1 MLVVAL
7 TGGIGSGKSTVGQIF
22 AQLGA
27 IVIDSDQLARDVME
41 RGSIGFNE
49 VVAKFGDEILKNGE
63 IDRQILASLVFRDP
77 AKRSELEQITH
88 PLIRKAFTKVVS
100 SALPDSIVINQI
112 PLLVESN
119 HDYKFDHIITVSAS
133 ESIRS
138 ERLIKRGLTN
148 EQIKQ
153 RMQAQATDQ
162 MREDIADSVIVNEK
176 SEQEVTDQVEK
187 IWEQLLSKNV
197 DKLCGQ

>member
-27 IVIDSDQLARDVME
+27 TVIDSDQLARDVIE

-63 IDRQILASLVFRDP
+63 IDRQILASLIFKDP

-88 PLIRKAFTKVVS
+88 PLIRKAFAKVVS
-100 SALPDSIVINQI
+100 NASPDSIVINQI

-148 EQIKQ
+148 DQIKQ
-153 RMQAQATDQ
+153 RMGAQANDQ

-176 SEQEVTDQVEK
+176 NEQELTDQVEK

-197 DKLCGQ
+197 GK

>member
-27 IVIDSDQLARDVME
+27 IVVDSDQLARDVLE

-63 IDRQILASLVFRDP
+63 IDRQLLASIVFKDP
-77 AKRSELEQITH
+77 TKRSELEQITH
-88 PLIRKAFTKVVS
+88 PLIRKAFAEVIARSTS
-100 SALPDSIVINQI
+100 NSIVINQI

-119 HDYKFDHIITVSAS
+119 HDYKFDHVITVSAS
-133 ESIRS
+133 EDIRAQ
-138 ERLIKRGLTN
+138 RLLKRGLTGV
-148 EQIKQ
+148 QIRE

-162 MREDIADSVIVNEK
+162 MREGIADSVIVNEK

-187 IWEQLLSKNV
+187 IWELLLLKNV
-197 DKLCGQ
+197 SK

>member
-27 IVIDSDQLARDVME
+27 TVIDSDQLARDVIE
-41 RGSIGFNE
+41 QGSIGFNE

-63 IDRQILASLVFRDP
+63 IDRQILASLIFKDP

-88 PLIRKAFTKVVS
+88 PLIRKAFAKVVS

-153 RMQAQATDQ
+153 RIQAQATDQ

-176 SEQEVTDQVEK
+176 SEQEITDQVEK

-197 DKLCGQ
+197 GK

>member
-27 IVIDSDQLARDVME
+27 IVIDSDQLARDVIE

-63 IDRQILASLVFRDP
+63 IDRQILASLIFKDS

-88 PLIRKAFTKVVS
+88 PLIRRAFARMVS
-100 SALPDSIVINQI
+100 SASPDSIVINQI

-148 EQIKQ
+148 DQIKQ
-153 RMQAQATDQ
+153 RLGAQATDQ
-162 MREDIADSVIVNEK
+162 MREAIADSVIVNEK
-176 SEQEVTDQVEK
+176 NEQELTDQVEK

-197 DKLCGQ
+197 GK

>member
-27 IVIDSDQLARDVME
+27 TVIDSDQLARDVIE

-63 IDRQILASLVFRDP
+63 IDRQILASLVFKDP

-88 PLIRKAFTKVVS
+88 PLIRKAFAKVVS

-176 SEQEVTDQVEK
+176 SEQEITDQVEK
-187 IWEQLLSKNV
+187 IWEQLLSKNMG
-197 DKLCGQ
+197 K

>member
-27 IVIDSDQLARDVME
+27 IVIDSDQLARDVIE

-63 IDRQILASLVFRDP
+63 IDRQILASLIFKDP
-77 AKRSELEQITH
+77 EKRSELEQITH
-88 PLIRKAFTKVVS
+88 PLIRKAFAKVVS
-100 SALPDSIVINQI
+100 SASPDSIVINQI

-148 EQIKQ
+148 DQIKQ
-153 RMQAQATDQ
+153 RMGAQATDQ
-162 MREDIADSVIVNEK
+162 MREDIADSVIINEK
-176 SEQEVTDQVEK
+176 NEQELTDQVEK

-197 DKLCGQ
+197 GK

>member
-1 MLVVAL
+1 MLIVAL

-27 IVIDSDQLARDVME
+27 IVIDSDQLARDVIE

-63 IDRQILASLVFRDP
+63 IDRHILASLIFRDP

-88 PLIRKAFTKVVS
+88 PLIRKAFAKVVS

-176 SEQEVTDQVEK
+176 SEQEITDQVEK
-187 IWEQLLSKNV
+187 IWEQLLAKNV
-197 DKLCGQ
+197 GK

>member
-27 IVIDSDQLARDVME
+27 TVIDSDQLARDVIE

-49 VVAKFGDEILKNGE
+49 VVAKFGDQILKNGD
-63 IDRQILASLVFRDP
+63 IDRQILASLIFKDP

-88 PLIRKAFTKVVS
+88 PLIRKAFAKVVS

-119 HDYKFDHIITVSAS
+119 HDYRFDHIITVSAS

-162 MREDIADSVIVNEK
+162 MREDIADSVVVNEK
-176 SEQEVTDQVEK
+176 SEQEITDQVEK

-197 DKLCGQ
+197 GK

>member
-27 IVIDSDQLARDVME
+27 IVIDSDQLARDVIE

-63 IDRQILASLVFRDP
+63 IDRQILASLVFKDP
-77 AKRSELEQITH
+77 TKRAELEQITH
-88 PLIRKAFTKVVS
+88 PLIRKAFAKVVS
-100 SALPDSIVINQI
+100 TASPDSIVINQI

-133 ESIRS
+133 ESIRT

-162 MREDIADSVIVNEK
+162 MREGIADSVIVNEK
-176 SEQEVTDQVEK
+176 SEQEITDQVEK
-187 IWEQLLSKNV
+187 IWEQLSSKNV
-197 DKLCGQ
+197 GK

>member
-27 IVIDSDQLARDVME
+27 IVIDSDQLARDVIE

-162 MREDIADSVIVNEK
+162 MREVIADSVIVNEK
-176 SEQEVTDQVEK
+176 SEQAVSDQVEK

-197 DKLCGQ
+197 GK

>member
-63 IDRQILASLVFRDP
+63 IDRQILASLIFKDP

-88 PLIRKAFTKVVS
+88 PLIRKAFAKVVS

-153 RMQAQATDQ
+153 RMQAQTTDQ

-176 SEQEVTDQVEK
+176 SEQEIADQVEK

-197 DKLCGQ
+197 GK

>member
-27 IVIDSDQLARDVME
+27 TVIDSDQLARYVIE

-49 VVAKFGDEILKNGE
+49 VVAKFGDEILKNGD
-63 IDRQILASLVFRDP
+63 IDRQILASLIFKDP

-88 PLIRKAFTKVVS
+88 PLIRKAFAKVVS
-100 SALPDSIVINQI
+100 SASPDSIIINQI

-133 ESIRS
+133 ESSRS

-148 EQIKQ
+148 QQIKQ

-162 MREDIADSVIVNEK
+162 MRENIADSVIVNEK
-176 SEQEVTDQVEK
+176 SEQEITDQVEK

-197 DKLCGQ
+197 GK

>member
-22 AQLGA
+22 EQLGA
-27 IVIDSDQLARDVME
+27 IVVDSDQLAREVLE

-63 IDRQILASLVFRDP
+63 IDRQLLASLVFKDP
-77 AKRSELEQITH
+77 IKRSELEQITH
-88 PLIRKAFTKVVS
+88 PLIRKAFAKVVS
-100 SALPDSIVINQI
+100 SASPDSIVINQI

-119 HDYKFDHIITVSAS
+119 HDYKFDHVITVSAS

-138 ERLIKRGLTN
+138 ERLIKRGLTKG
-148 EQIKQ
+148 QIEQ
-153 RMQAQATDQ
+153 RMGAQVTDQ
-162 MREDIADSVIVNEK
+162 MREAIADSVIVNEK
-176 SEQEVTDQVEK
+176 NEQALTGQVEK
-187 IWEQLLSKNV
+187 IWELLLSKNV
-197 DKLCGQ
+197 GK

>member
-7 TGGIGSGKSTVGQIF
+7 TGVIGSGKSTVGQIF

-27 IVIDSDQLARDVME
+27 IVVDSDQLARDVLE

-63 IDRQILASLVFRDP
+63 IDRQLLGSIVFKDP
-77 AKRSELEQITH
+77 TKRSELEQITH
-88 PLIRKAFTKVVS
+88 PLIRKAFAEVIARSTS
-100 SALPDSIVINQI
+100 NSIVINQI

-119 HDYKFDHIITVSAS
+119 HDYKFDHVITVSAS
-133 ESIRS
+133 EDIRAQ
-138 ERLIKRGLTN
+138 RLLKRGLTGV
-148 EQIKQ
+148 QIRE

-162 MREDIADSVIVNEK
+162 MREGIADSVIVNEK
-176 SEQEVTDQVEK
+176 SQQEITDQVEK
-187 IWEQLLSKNV
+187 IWELLLLKNV
-197 DKLCGQ
+197 SK

>member
-27 IVIDSDQLARDVME
+27 IVIDSDQLARDVIE

-63 IDRQILASLVFRDP
+63 IDRQILASLIFRDP

-88 PLIRKAFTKVVS
+88 PLIRKAFAKVVS

-176 SEQEVTDQVEK
+176 SEQEITDQVEK

-197 DKLCGQ
+197 GK

>member
-27 IVIDSDQLARDVME
+27 IVIDSDQLARDVIE

-49 VVAKFGDEILKNGE
+49 VVTKFGDEILKNGE
-63 IDRQILASLVFRDP
+63 IDRQILASLVFKDP
-77 AKRSELEQITH
+77 TKRAELEQITH
-88 PLIRKAFTKVVS
+88 PLIRKGFAKVVS
-100 SALPDSIVINQI
+100 SASPDSIVINQI

-119 HDYKFDHIITVSAS
+119 HAYKFDHIITVSAS
-133 ESIRS
+133 ESIRN

-176 SEQEVTDQVEK
+176 SELEITDQVEK

-197 DKLCGQ
+197 GK

>member
-27 IVIDSDQLARDVME
+27 IVIDSDQLSRDVIE

-63 IDRQILASLVFRDP
+63 IDRQILASLVFKDP
-77 AKRSELEQITH
+77 TKRSELEQITH
-88 PLIRKAFTKVVS
+88 PLIRKAFAKVIS
-100 SALPDSIVINQI
+100 SASPDSIIINQI

-119 HDYKFDHIITVSAS
+119 HDYKFDHIITISAP
-133 ESIRS
+133 ESIRT

-153 RMQAQATDQ
+153 RLQAQATDQ
-162 MREDIADSVIVNEK
+162 MRENIADSVIFNEK
-176 SEQEVTDQVEK
+176 SEQELTDQVEK
-187 IWEQLLSKNV
+187 IWEQLLLKNV
-197 DKLCGQ
+197 SK

>member
-27 IVIDSDQLARDVME
+27 IVIDSDQLARDVIE

-63 IDRQILASLVFRDP
+63 IDRQILASLIFKDP

-88 PLIRKAFTKVVS
+88 PLIRKAFAKVVS
-100 SALPDSIVINQI
+100 SASPDSIVINQI

-148 EQIKQ
+148 DQIKQ
-153 RMQAQATDQ
+153 RMGAQATDQ

-176 SEQEVTDQVEK
+176 SEQEITDQVEK

-197 DKLCGQ
+197 GK

>member
-27 IVIDSDQLARDVME
+27 IVVDSDQLARDVLE

-63 IDRQILASLVFRDP
+63 IDRQLLGSIVFKDP
-77 AKRSELEQITH
+77 TKRSELEQITH
-88 PLIRKAFTKVVS
+88 PLIRKAFAEVIARSTS
-100 SALPDSIVINQI
+100 NSIVINQI

-119 HDYKFDHIITVSAS
+119 HDYKFDHVITVSAS
-133 ESIRS
+133 EDIRAQ
-138 ERLIKRGLTN
+138 RLLKRGLTGV
-148 EQIKQ
+148 QIRE
-153 RMQAQATDQ
+153 RMQAQVTDQ
-162 MREDIADSVIVNEK
+162 MRESIADSVIVNEK
-176 SEQEVTDQVEK
+176 SEQEITGQVEK
-187 IWEQLLSKNV
+187 IWKLLLLKNV
-197 DKLCGQ
+197 SK

>member
-1 MLVVAL
+1 MLIVAL

-27 IVIDSDQLARDVME
+27 TVIDSDQLARDVLE
-41 RGSIGFNE
+41 RGSVGFNE
-49 VVAKFGDEILKNGE
+49 VVAKFGDGILKSGE
-63 IDRQILASLVFRDP
+63 IDRQILASLVFKD
-77 AKRSELEQITH
+77 ATKRNELEQITH
-88 PLIRKAFTKVVS
+88 PLIRKAFAKVIS
-100 SALPDSIVINQI
+100 SASPDSIVINQI
-112 PLLVESN
+112 PLLVESK

-153 RMQAQATDQ
+153 RMAAQTTDQ
-162 MREDIADSVIVNEK
+162 MREDIADSVIMNEK
-176 SEQEVTDQVEK
+176 TEQKLTDQVEK
-187 IWEQLLSKNV
+187 IWELLLSKNV
-197 DKLCGQ
+197 GK

>member
-27 IVIDSDQLARDVME
+27 IVVDSDQLARDVLE

-63 IDRQILASLVFRDP
+63 IDRQLLGSIVFKDP
-77 AKRSELEQITH
+77 TKRSELEQITH
-88 PLIRKAFTKVVS
+88 PLIRKAFAEVIAS
-100 SALPDSIVINQI
+100 STSNSIVINQI

-119 HDYKFDHIITVSAS
+119 HDYKFDHVITVSAS
-133 ESIRS
+133 EDIRAQ
-138 ERLIKRGLTN
+138 RLLKRGLTGV
-148 EQIKQ
+148 QIRE

-162 MREDIADSVIVNEK
+162 MREGIADSVIVNEK
-176 SEQEVTDQVEK
+176 SEQEITDQVEK
-187 IWEQLLSKNV
+187 IWELLLLKNV
-197 DKLCGQ
+197 SK

>member
-27 IVIDSDQLARDVME
+27 IVIDSDQLSRDVIE

-63 IDRQILASLVFRDP
+63 IDRQILASLVFKDP
-77 AKRSELEQITH
+77 IKRSELEQITH
-88 PLIRKAFTKVVS
+88 PLIRKAFAKVVS
-100 SALPDSIVINQI
+100 SASPDSIIINQI

-119 HDYKFDHIITVSAS
+119 HDYKFDHIITISAT
-133 ESIRS
+133 ESIRT

-153 RMQAQATDQ
+153 RLQAQATDQ
-162 MREDIADSVIVNEK
+162 MRENIADSAIFNEK
-176 SEQEVTDQVEK
+176 SEQELTDQVEK
-187 IWEQLLSKNV
+187 IWEQLLLKNV
-197 DKLCGQ
+197 SK